1 MKQIV
6 IIYLIGII
14 VVFFLPVLWV
24 KPFPKPKQ
32 EIIEKNNKVRL
43 LQTETGEIITIDLE
57 EYIMGV
63 LIGEMPVTYEL
74 EALKAQAVVARTYT
88 LNKMINSPNSHEG
101 ADMCDNIQHC
111 QAYKTKDYALSC
123 WDDNKENEK
132 WNKIKM
138 AVLETKNQV
147 ITYQGELI
155 NAFFHAHSGGK
166 TEDSV
171 NIWGRENIPYLKSVE
186 GFENRE
192 LIEQVTM
199 EISQLDK
206 IVKEKILNYKKL
218 VEENEERKVEAPV
231 NLENIEKL
239 KEQIKIL
246 EKNSS
251 GRVEKMQI
259 SNLILEGTEVRNLF
273 NLRSTF
279 FDVTIENEK
288 IIFQTN
294 GYGHGV
300 GLSQEG
306 ANSMALQGVNYKDI
320 ILHYYTGVKIEE
332 KQV

>member
-43 LQTETGEIITIDLE
+43 LQSETGEIITIELE

-101 ADMCDNIQHC
+101 ADMCDSIEHC
-111 QAYKTKDYALSC
+111 QAYKTKEYALSC
-123 WDDNKENEK
+123 WDNNEENEK
-132 WNKIKM
+132 WNKIKT

-166 TEDSV
+166 TEDSM

-206 IVKEKILNYKKL
+206 ILKENNLNYKSLLETNDISKQ
-218 VEENEERKVEAPV
+218 EELLKA
-231 NLENIEKL
+231 ENIEFL

-251 GRVEKMQI
+251 GRVSKMQI
-259 SNLILEGTEVRNLF
+259 SNLVLEGTEVRNLF
-273 NLRSTF
+273 GLRSTF
-279 FDVTIENEK
+279 FDVIIEDGKLTFE
-288 IIFQTN
+288 TS

-306 ANSMALQGVNYKDI
+306 ANSMALQGANYKDI
-320 ILHYYTGVKIEE
+320 ILHYYTDVNIEE
-332 KQV
+332 LKV

>member
-6 IIYLIGII
+6 MIYLIGII

-24 KPFPKPKQ
+24 KPVPKPKQ
-32 EIIEKNNKVRL
+32 EIVEKNTKIRL
-43 LQTETGEIITIDLE
+43 LQSETGEIVTIDLE

-88 LNKMINSPNSHEG
+88 LNKIINESDSHVG
-101 ADMCDNIQHC
+101 ADMCDSIEHC
-111 QAYKTKDYALSC
+111 QAYKTREYALSC
-123 WDDNKENEK
+123 WDDNEENEK
-132 WNKIKM
+132 WNKIKT

-166 TEDSV
+166 TEDSM

-192 LIEQVTM
+192 LIEKVTL
-199 EISQLDK
+199 EISELDK
-206 IVKEKILNYKKL
+206 TLKENNLNYKSLLELNNISWQQEVLKP
-218 VEENEERKVEAPV
+218 ENMEF
-231 NLENIEKL
+231 L

-251 GRVEKMQI
+251 GRVSKMQI
-259 SNLILEGTEVRNLF
+259 SNLILEGTEIRNLF
-273 NLRSTF
+273 GLRSAF
-279 FDVTIENEK
+279 FDVIIEDGKLTFE
-288 IIFQTN
+288 TS

-306 ANSMALQGVNYKDI
+306 ANSMALLGIDYKEI
-320 ILHYYTGVKIEE
+320 ISHYYTGAKIEE
-332 KQV
+332 MQV